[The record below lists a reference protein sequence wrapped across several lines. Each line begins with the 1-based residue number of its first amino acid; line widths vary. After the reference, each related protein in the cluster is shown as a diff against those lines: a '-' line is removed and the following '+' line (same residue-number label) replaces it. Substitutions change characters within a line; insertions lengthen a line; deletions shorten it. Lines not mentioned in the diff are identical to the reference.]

1 MQCMRTSIKLSLGRS
16 IYSYL
21 TFEIT
26 SIGRFGTIFGWKNN
40 LSILIYGLLICVS
53 STAIFFH
60 NYCPVFSVVL
70 LSFEQNLSRFFLG
83 ILSLYIVRRD
93 EWNNSLARCYGHFC
107 CWRQPFTASSRLFLR
122 LSQDGKLASASI
134 AGGGGQLGINRW
146 FVSLSFT
153 FVQIFEN
160 NYQLPSYPFPIGL
173 YIISSELIDKLEI

>member
-16 IYSYL
+16 IYSYP

-26 SIGRFGTIFGWKNN
+26 SIGRFRTIFGWKNN
-40 LSILIYGLLICVS
+40 LSMLIYGLLICVS

-60 NYCPVFSVVL
+60 NYCTVFSVVL

-93 EWNNSLARCYGHFC
+93 EWNNSLAKCYGHFC

-122 LSQDGKLASASI
+122 FSQDGKLASASI
-134 AGGGGQLGINRW
+134 AGGGRTTWDQPLICK
-146 FVSLSFT
+146 FK
-153 FVQIFEN
+153 
-160 NYQLPSYPFPIGL
+160 L
-173 YIISSELIDKLEI
+173 YICTNFWK